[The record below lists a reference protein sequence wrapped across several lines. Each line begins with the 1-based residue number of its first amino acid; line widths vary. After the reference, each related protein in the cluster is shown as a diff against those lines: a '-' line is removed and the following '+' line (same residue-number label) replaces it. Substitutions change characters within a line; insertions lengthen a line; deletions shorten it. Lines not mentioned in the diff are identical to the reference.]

1 MPELTELV
9 TEAVVRGGDGEAA
22 EDRTSKRILDAAV
35 LEAAAVGVQR
45 FTVEDVV
52 RRAGVGRMTA
62 YRRFPRRDDMV
73 RAMVMRETQRFLA
86 TVAAGIDAAPSDRE
100 GVAEAFIAAVRF
112 ARDHPLLRRVAQAD
126 AGAFTEGLA
135 AEDSA
140 LLKTGAAFIA
150 RQIHGDRP
158 GAPSRP
164 ARWVAD
170 VFARLFLSYITI
182 PPADPALDDDT
193 QLRRFAEEVLTPMA
207 ERVAPPELA

>member
-1 MPELTELV
+1 MSELAELV
-9 TEAVVRGGDGEAA
+9 TEAVAGGGEAGPA
-22 EDRTSKRILDAAV
+22 EDRTSERILDAAV
-35 LEAAAVGVQR
+35 QEAAAVGMQR

-62 YRRFPRRDDMV
+62 YRRFPRRDDLV
-73 RAMVMRETQRFLA
+73 RALVMRETQRFLA
-86 TVAAGIDAAPSDRE
+86 TVAAGIDAAADERE
-100 GVAEAFIAAVRF
+100 GVAEAFISAVRF

-135 AEDSA
+135 EDSA
-140 LLKTGAAFIA
+140 LLATGAAFIA

-158 GAPSRP
+158 GSPSRQ

-182 PPADPALDDDT
+182 PPADPDLGSDA

-207 ERVAPPELA
+207 ERVAPPAPA